1 MCTELRIVVAGHS
14 FVGHVKNFIDNDNDM
29 LNRYQY
35 SFNLY
40 KENAETQFVFRSG
53 CDVLFM
59 QNVLKTVIEKKLPHI
74 IILEIGSNDLTK
86 TYIQPARLADK
97 VIKLSQSLMKS
108 TTKFIIIS
116 AVIHRKI
123 TRTSMSPDEYN
134 NRVNEY
140 NEIMSKA
147 VQKIPT
153 LIFWHHPRI
162 NRGNNLLKPDG
173 VHLNNAGNYHLYM
186 SYKNSLAHAIW
197 HINARVGCNC
207 DTATL
212 AKQRRVNVR

>member
-1 MCTELRIVVAGHS
+1 MHDCRITMCTELRIVVAGHS

-59 QNVLKTVIEKKLPHI
+59 KNVLKTVIVNKLPHI

-86 TYIQPARLADK
+86 THIQPARLADQ
-97 VIKLSQSLMKS
+97 VIKLSQSLIKS
-108 TTKFIIIS
+108 TTKFVIIS
-116 AVIHRKI
+116 AVIHRKT
-123 TRTSMSPDEYN
+123 TRTSMSPDEFN
-134 NRVNEY
+134 DRVNEY

-147 VQKIPT
+147 VQ
-153 LIFWHHPRI
+153 
-162 NRGNNLLKPDG
+162 
-173 VHLNNAGNYHLYM
+173 NYHLYM

-197 HINARVGCNC
+197 HINAMVGCNC

-212 AKQRRVNVR
+212 ANQRRLNVR